1 MITYRKAV
9 LSDAEKL
16 AEIRS
21 FFLKEMNN
29 VTSEEERIIVEQANL
44 EYFRK
49 ALLDDTFISW
59 IVLDDGVIVATS
71 GLSFSVVPPF
81 YNLLDGKVAYIMNIY
96 TLPSYRNRGIG
107 TELFKKL
114 VDEAKQLGYKKI
126 TLSATDMGRPLYE
139 KYGFK
144 DVHDGMVFFVL

>member
-9 LSDAEKL
+9 LTDSKKL

-21 FFLKEMNN
+21 FFLKEMKNEI
-29 VTSEEERIIVEQANL
+29 SEEDRIVFEQANL
-44 EYFRK
+44 EYFIK
-49 ALLDDTFISW
+49 TLCDNTFISW
-59 IVLDDGVIVATS
+59 IALDNEVIIATS

-81 YNLLDGKVAYIMNIY
+81 PNVLDGKVAYIMNMY
-96 TLPSYRNRGIG
+96 TFPNYRNRGIG
-107 TELFKKL
+107 TELFKMI

-126 TLSATDMGRPLYE
+126 TLNASDIGRPLYE

-144 DVHDGMVFFVL
+144 DVHNGMEFFVQ

>member
-1 MITYRKAV
+1 MIIYRKAI
-9 LSDAEKL
+9 LTDSEKL

-21 FFLKEMNN
+21 FFLKEMKNE
-29 VTSEEERIIVEQANL
+29 TSEEDRIVFEQANL

-49 ALLDDTFISW
+49 TLCDNTFISW
-59 IVLDDGVIVATS
+59 VALDNEVIIATS

-81 YNLLDGKVAYIMNIY
+81 PDVLNGKVAYIMNMY
-96 TLPSYRNRGIG
+96 TFPNYRNRGIG
-107 TELFKKL
+107 TELFKKI

-126 TLSATDMGRPLYE
+126 TLNASDVGRPLYE

-144 DVHDGMVFFVL
+144 DVHNGMEFFVR

>member
-1 MITYRKAV
+1 MITYRKAT

-29 VTSEEERIIVEQANL
+29 VTSEEDRVIVEQANL
-44 EYFRK
+44 EYLRK
-49 ALLDDTFISW
+49 ALYDNTFISW
-59 IVLDDGVIVATS
+59 IALDNEVIIATS

-81 YNLLDGKVAYIMNIY
+81 FNILTGKVAYIMNMY

-107 TELFKKL
+107 SELFKKII
-114 VDEAKQLGYKKI
+114 DEAKQLGYKKI
-126 TLSATDMGRPLYE
+126 TLNATNMGRPLYE

-144 DVHDGMVFFVL
+144 DVSDGMAFFVL

>member
-1 MITYRKAV
+1 MITYRKAI

-29 VTSEEERIIVEQANL
+29 VTSEEDRITVEQANL
-44 EYFRK
+44 EYLRK
-49 ALLDDTFISW
+49 ALYDNTFISW
-59 IVLDDGVIVATS
+59 IALDNEVIIATS

-81 YNLLDGKVAYIMNIY
+81 FNILNGKVAYIMNMY

-107 TELFKKL
+107 TELFKKNI
-114 VDEAKQLGYKKI
+114 DEAKQLGYKKI
-126 TLSATDMGRPLYE
+126 TLNATNMGRPLYE

-144 DVHDGMVFFVL
+144 DVSDGMNFFVL